1 MICWYLQVPSRR
13 VQPRV
18 LTKLA
23 QMLDRCVPV
32 LGVAGVTTLTCAAG
46 VPGVGVLSVV
56 PFEDFLPLGLTFLG
70 LALGVGVTV
79 GGVGMMVGKSSER

>member
-1 MICWYLQVPSRR
+1 M
-13 VQPRV
+13 QPRV
-18 LTKLA
+18 LAKLA
-23 QMLDRCVPV
+23 QILIRGLPV

-70 LALGVGVTV
+70 LAAGVGVTV
-79 GGVGMMVGKSSER
+79 GGVGMMVGNSSGK